1 MSKIVVAVVLLVGI
15 AIGALSLWKDQV
27 PNSHSKFALWQSD
40 LRTVASIVFYYAED
54 HQGVLPNP
62 NNWYE
67 VMQLEY
73 PDVVYPEPVFGDNNQ
88 DNIWMCPILW
98 EDHRIPEDITRE
110 ELALIPML
118 HEKPDLNPD
127 GTSVAFWDGSVRL
140 LSNAEFAALV
150 NVEDSICLGCQ
161 YPVPEFLREQGP

>member
-1 MSKIVVAVVLLVGI
+1 MSKIVVVAVLFVGI
-15 AIGALSLWKDQV
+15 AIGALSLWRDQV

-40 LRTVASIVFYYAED
+40 LRTVASVVFYYAED

-62 NNWYE
+62 NSWLA
-67 VMQLEY
+67 VMNEME

-88 DNIWMCPILW
+88 DNIWMCPIPW
-98 EDHRIPEDITRE
+98 EDGRIPDDLTRDQ
-110 ELALIPML
+110 LALIPML
-118 HEKPDLNPD
+118 HEKLGLNPN

-140 LSNAEFAALV
+140 LSNDEFAALI

-161 YPVPEFLREQGP
+161 FPVPEFLREEEP